1 MEDKSIPEITPD
13 GLTPQEFIEAFCKRY
28 KEHTVV
34 NRIWLWYSLAV
45 ESGKISEKDQPEF
58 ALFIDQLKNLMAAV
72 YNFHQANKASET
84 ESGGTQ

>member
-1 MEDKSIPEITPD
+1 MEDKSIPEIIPD

-28 KEHTVV
+28 KEHTVT

-45 ESGKISEKDQPEF
+45 QSGEITAEELEEF
-58 ALFIDQLKNLMAAV
+58 ALFKDQLKNLMAAV